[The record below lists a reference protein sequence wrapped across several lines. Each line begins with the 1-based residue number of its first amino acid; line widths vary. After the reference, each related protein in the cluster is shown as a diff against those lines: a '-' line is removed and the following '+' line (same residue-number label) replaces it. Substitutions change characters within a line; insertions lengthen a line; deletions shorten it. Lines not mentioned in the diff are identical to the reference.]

1 MKKYL
6 LDTNICAYFLNGK
19 YDLVNT
25 IDRIGFENCAISEV
39 TIAELKYG
47 SEKSTFKEKNR
58 KIIESFQLLID
69 IIPIFPALDVYA
81 KEKARLKTKGMI
93 LDDFDLLI
101 GATAIYNE
109 MILVTKNKSD
119 FERMEKIKIEDW
131 TENK

>member
-25 IDRIGFENCAISEV
+25 IDSIGFENCAISEV